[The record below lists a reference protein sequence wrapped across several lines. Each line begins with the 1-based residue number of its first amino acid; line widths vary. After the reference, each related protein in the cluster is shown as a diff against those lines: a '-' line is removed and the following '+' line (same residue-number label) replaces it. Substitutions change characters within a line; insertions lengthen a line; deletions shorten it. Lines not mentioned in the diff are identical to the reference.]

1 MVAGHGPKTG
11 ALSSGYA
18 RQGDGT
24 RLEPFR
30 SDEELW
36 KGWIKRDRQVAIR
49 LRSRQERSPSFG
61 YLVAVL
67 PLNQR

>member
-1 MVAGHGPKTG
+1 MVAGHSPKTG
-11 ALSSGYA
+11 ALNSGYA
-18 RQGDGT
+18 RQRDGT

-36 KGWIKRDRQVAIR
+36 KGWIKRDREVAIR
-49 LRSRQERSPSFG
+49 LRSRQERSRIFD